1 MYEWF
6 SLSKKVKCQLIPISF
21 WIFFNLPK
29 GWKCQKNSC
38 NCASFPRSLLVIH
51 HDFMVK
57 NQTAVKTVEG
67 CSVTLPKSSSSEV
80 KLQGSSHLF
89 FFNVRGVVHLE
100 FILPG
105 WTFSRGFY
113 LEVLRRLPNN
123 LWQKCPVC
131 GRWVVTGLF
140 TVTIICSHSSLITL
154 IFNFKKTTWF
164 PCPSFSHLI

>member
-89 FFNVRGVVHLE
+89 FSMWEGWCIWNSFYQVGLLAGVSIWRFWEDCPTICGKNVQFVAG
-100 FILPG
+100 G
-105 WTFSRGFY
+105 WWLVFS
-113 LEVLRRLPNN
+113 P
-123 LWQKCPVC
+123 WQ
-131 GRWVVTGLF
+131 
-140 TVTIICSHSSLITL
+140 
-154 IFNFKKTTWF
+154 
-164 PCPSFSHLI
+164 